1 MLEFAPMQ
9 LSDTWR
15 TNLFGSA
22 EQCFGITECQLYA
35 PHHERFFNL
44 DNDNRNT
51 VTIAP
56 AQHTVRFSSPD
67 TAEVDVSEDQDGSA
81 TTTVPVHVK
90 FCPLVDALDY
100 LVNASGAADQSLALP
115 ASTHPIPPQL
125 AEARANNIHNRA
137 YTDAFFVYLSSRL
150 RNNYQFL
157 NALNYYGLFT
167 GIRRNHRINIV
178 NDLDELW
185 ESESFMGGLDNRFTM
200 DAEPMKDAF
209 RAIQEQLQ
217 HEHSDPDETPKA
229 PLSIQPLSTLPS
241 TDAFDVE
248 ELTTLPAPAPAHTS
262 TPAHTFTHLHSSPLA
277 EELEPYEFPSYD
289 AVDRL
294 KQTTLEDDDD
304 EDGDSNRTSVTDP
317 EELAHQRKL
326 RLRKKRNA
334 REEKGDRSGSVSS
347 SDSDDD
353 EASDSLG
360 SGVEGGSEGSESD
373 SDGSDAGSGV
383 EEPPVWCT
391 VPQIAVAAIVQERME
406 STLEELFEDPDVI
419 FEEAQW
425 RSCLFQII
433 AALHAYNT
441 AYDMVHNDLHAGNIM
456 AIPTRMQHLVY
467 RHRGKVYKV
476 PTYGRIFKIIDFGRA
491 TYRFGGLVFLN
502 DCFDPDNDA
511 ANQYN
516 WDRLHDPSQPPCF
529 PHPSF
534 DLCRLA
540 CGLYDYFDAE
550 GEYSDDPDGTPNSG
564 AAAMVARWCEDDEG
578 RNMLYKKTGEE
589 RYPGFKLYRM
599 IARKV
604 TRHVPAEVLEDSW
617 FVGYRLHPKKARKLL
632 GNVDTMMDLD
642 AIKPEYYVK
651 E

>member
-1 MLEFAPMQ
+1 MLKFAPMQ

-15 TNLFGSA
+15 ENLFGSA
-22 EQCFGITECQLYA
+22 EQYFDITDCQLYA

-44 DNDNRNT
+44 NNDNRNT
-51 VTIAP
+51 ITIAP
-56 AQHTVRFSSPD
+56 AHHAVRFSSPNN
-67 TAEVDVSEDQDGSA
+67 AEVDISEDQDGSA
-81 TTTVPVHVK
+81 TSNVPVYVK

-100 LVNASGAADQSLALP
+100 LVNASGAADQSLTLP
-115 ASTHPIPPQL
+115 SSTHPIHPQL
-125 AEARANNIHNRA
+125 AKARANNIHNRT

-150 RNNYQFL
+150 KNNYQFV

-167 GIRRNHRINIV
+167 GIRHNHKINIV

-209 RAIQEQLQ
+209 LAMQEQLQ
-217 HEHSDPDETPKA
+217 DERGNPDVVLKA
-229 PLSIQPLSTLPS
+229 PLSIKPISTQLE
-241 TDAFDVE
+241 DFGDLEIE
-248 ELTTLPAPAPAHTS
+248 ELTAPPIHTI
-262 TPAHTFTHLHSSPLA
+262 TNIHPTPLA

-289 AVDRL
+289 AVDQLR
-294 KQTTLEDDDD
+294 QATLEDDD

-317 EELAHQRKL
+317 EELAHQRNM
-326 RLRKKRNA
+326 RLRKKWNA
-334 REEKGDRSGSVSS
+334 RGGKGKRSGSVSS
-347 SDSDDD
+347 SDSDD

-360 SGVEGGSEGSESD
+360 SGTEGGSEGSDINSDDSD
-373 SDGSDAGSGV
+373 SGSGV

-406 STLEELFEDPDVI
+406 NTLEELLDNPDVI
-419 FEEAQW
+419 FEEAEW
-425 RSCLFQII
+425 RSCLFQTI
-433 AALHAYNT
+433 ATLHAYNT
-441 AYDMVHNDLHAGNIM
+441 AYDFVHNDLHAGNIM
-456 AIPTRMQHLVY
+456 STPTRIQHLVY

-476 PTYGRIFKIIDFGRA
+476 PTFGRLFKIIDFGRA
-491 TYRFGGLVFLN
+491 TYRFGGLVVLN
-502 DCFDPDNDA
+502 DCFDPNNDA

-516 WDRLHDPSQPPCF
+516 WDRLYDPSQPPCI

-540 CGLYDYFDAE
+540 CGLYDYFDAKD
-550 GEYSDDPDGTPNSG
+550 EYGDDPEDTSGSG
-564 AAAMVARWCEDDEG
+564 ASAMIARWCKDDEG

-604 TRHVPAEVLEDSW
+604 SRHVPAEVLEDSW
-617 FVGYRLHPKKARKLL
+617 FINYRMHPKKAKKLL
-632 GNVDTMMDLD
+632 GNVDTMIDLD